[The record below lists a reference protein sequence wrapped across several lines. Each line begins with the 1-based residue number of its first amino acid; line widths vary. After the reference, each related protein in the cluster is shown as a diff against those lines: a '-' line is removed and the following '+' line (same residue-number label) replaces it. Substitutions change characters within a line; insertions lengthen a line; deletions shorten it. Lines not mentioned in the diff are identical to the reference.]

1 MTKRLTLRESHPPYT
16 LSIEEEDV
24 LGQEPVILERD
35 GQPVTA
41 IVSLAEY
48 EAFRVWQETRDRE
61 RPGQA
66 DLEVLEREREAYEQ
80 LEPELLPLYKGQ
92 FVAIREGQ
100 VIDSDPDEMALV
112 QRVYEKF
119 GYGPMYVRKVGA
131 LLPVSRISSP
141 TDEILR
147 LAAEVYE
154 GLSPDDVD
162 QIEHLA
168 LDRSHFFVRR
178 E

>member
-35 GQPVTA
+35 GQPVAA

-48 EAFRVWQETRDRE
+48 EAFRAWQE
-61 RPGQA
+61 
-66 DLEVLEREREAYEQ
+66 AY
-80 LEPELLPLYKGQ
+80 
-92 FVAIREGQ
+92 FVSETPSA
-100 VIDSDPDEMALV
+100 
-112 QRVYEKF
+112 
-119 GYGPMYVRKVGA
+119 
-131 LLPVSRISSP
+131 
-141 TDEILR
+141 DEILS
-147 LAAEVYE
+147 LAAQVYE

-162 QIEHLA
+162 EIERLA
-168 LDRSHFFVRR
+168 LDRSHFFARR